1 MLRLL
6 NTASFR
12 LSILYGAVFA
22 LCFATL
28 LAVTYFT
35 ATAALREQISARV
48 TEETQALL
56 VEYNNDGRGSVVQD
70 IEERLKL
77 SGNAG
82 SYYVV
87 YDENGNKLAGN
98 LQQLPRLASWVE
110 RDFQQVLPP
119 QATATIDQD
128 HQLWGQGTA
137 LVDGGFLFVGQ
148 DAFRVLAAQ
157 EAVIDAFAW
166 AAAIAF
172 LLAAA
177 GGIFL
182 SGRFLRRIDAIN
194 RTSQAIMEG
203 NLKER
208 IPVRGTSDE
217 IDKLSLNLNQLFD
230 GNQLLLESLR
240 QVTTD
245 IAHDLRSPLS
255 RLRQGL
261 EEARMWEG
269 DAQSYV
275 KAIDGAIVES
285 DQLLSTFSALL
296 RIAQIESG
304 TRKLGFKDIDLS
316 ALLQRAFN
324 AYSAVAEDSGKDLVA
339 NITPAISY
347 HGDADLLLQMFV
359 NMLENAIR
367 HTPAGTRINLTLE
380 LRHGA
385 PFAVV
390 SDSGPGIP
398 VVLRD
403 KVFQRFFRLETSRT
417 THGNGLGLAMVA
429 AVSGLHGIA
438 VALKDN
444 HPGLRVELNF
454 PPI

>member
-22 LCFATL
+22 ICFAAL

-35 ATAALREQISARV
+35 ATAALREQITARV

-56 VEYNNDGRGSVVQD
+56 VEYNNDGRGSIVQD

-82 SYYVV
+82 SYYVI

-98 LQQLPRLASWVE
+98 LQQLPRLVGWVE

-119 QATATIDQD
+119 QQATATIDQD

-230 GNQLLLESLR
+230 
-240 QVTTD
+240 VF
-245 IAHDLRSPLS
+245 
-255 RLRQGL
+255 
-261 EEARMWEG
+261 
-269 DAQSYV
+269 
-275 KAIDGAIVES
+275 IV
-285 DQLLSTFSALL
+285 
-296 RIAQIESG
+296 
-304 TRKLGFKDIDLS
+304 
-316 ALLQRAFN
+316 
-324 AYSAVAEDSGKDLVA
+324 
-339 NITPAISY
+339 
-347 HGDADLLLQMFV
+347 
-359 NMLENAIR
+359 
-367 HTPAGTRINLTLE
+367 
-380 LRHGA
+380 
-385 PFAVV
+385 
-390 SDSGPGIP
+390 
-398 VVLRD
+398 
-403 KVFQRFFRLETSRT
+403 
-417 THGNGLGLAMVA
+417 
-429 AVSGLHGIA
+429 
-438 VALKDN
+438 
-444 HPGLRVELNF
+444 
-454 PPI
+454 

>member
-22 LCFATL
+22 LCFAAL

-56 VEYNNDGRGSVVQD
+56 VEYNNDGRSSIVQD

-82 SYYVV
+82 SYYVL

-98 LQQLPRLASWVE
+98 LQQLPRLAGWVE

-137 LVDGGFLFVGQ
+137 LADGGFLFVGQ

-261 EEARMWEG
+261 EEARMREG
-269 DAQSYV
+269 DTQSYV
-275 KAIDGAIVES
+275 HAIDGAIAES

-304 TRKLGFKDIDLS
+304 TRKLGFKDFDLS

-324 AYSAVAEDSGKDLVA
+324 AYSAVAEDSGKELIA
-339 NITPAISY
+339 NITPGVPY

-359 NMLENAIR
+359 NILENAIR
-367 HTPAGTRINLTLE
+367 HTPVGTRISLTLE
-380 LRHGA
+380 QRHGA
-385 PFAVV
+385 HCVAI

-398 VVLRD
+398 ADLRD

-429 AVSGLHGIA
+429 AVASLHGLS
-438 VALKDN
+438 VALADN
-444 HPGLRVELNF
+444 QPGLRFELNF
-454 PPI
+454 PKI